1 VTIKNHE
8 FKEKSLVLRNAVE
21 YSKGSVVS
29 KTIIDKKSGTVTLF
43 AFDEGQN
50 LSEHTTPYDA
60 LVLIVEGEGEIII
73 NQKSY
78 LMGTGSMILM
88 PAHKPH
94 AVNASEKFKMLLIMI
109 KD

>member
-1 VTIKNHE
+1 MTIQNE
-8 FKEKSLVLRNAVE
+8 FKEKSQSLKNAVE
-21 YSKGSVVS
+21 YSQGSVVS

-43 AFDEGQN
+43 AFDKEQN

-60 LVLIVEGEGEIII
+60 LVLVIDGEGEIII
-73 NQKSY
+73 DQKTHRVD
-78 LMGTGSMILM
+78 TGSMILM

-94 AVNASEKFKMLLIMI
+94 AVNASSKFKMLLIMI

>member
-1 VTIKNHE
+1 MTIQNDE
-8 FKEKSLVLRNAVE
+8 FKEKSQLLKNAVE
-21 YSKGSVVS
+21 YSQGSVVS

-43 AFDEGQN
+43 AFDEGQK

-60 LVLIVEGEGEIII
+60 LVLIIEGQGEIII
-73 NQKSY
+73 NHKKHRVDSEN
-78 LMGTGSMILM
+78 MILM

-94 AVNASEKFKMLLIMI
+94 AVNAPSKFKMLLIMV